1 MADQNHKTSEATPV
15 VKPVPVT
22 PSAETERP
30 EGLAFDVE
38 EGADLSGVPV
48 GGQAP
53 ANLGDGRAKGSQEKG
68 HGVGL
73 AVPEGRSQNVGEH
86 VDGNDTER

>member
-1 MADQNHKTSEATPV
+1 MADHRKSSEATPV

-22 PSAETERP
+22 PSAGTERP

-48 GGQAP
+48 GDQAP
-53 ANLGDGRAKGSQEKG
+53 ANPGAGTEGSQEAG

-73 AVPEGRSQNVGEH
+73 AVPEDQSQDVGE
-86 VDGNDTER
+86 RR